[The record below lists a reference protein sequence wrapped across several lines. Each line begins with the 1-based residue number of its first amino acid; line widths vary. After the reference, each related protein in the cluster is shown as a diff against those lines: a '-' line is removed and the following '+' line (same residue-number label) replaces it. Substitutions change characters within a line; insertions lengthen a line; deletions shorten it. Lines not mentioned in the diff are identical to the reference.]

1 MRVMAAVAAAVDCT
15 SRQIERATCVSEG
28 RSEREIEQLNLYSI
42 ARVSNKATNERKGAS
57 GRSARP
63 LAIVS

>member
-15 SRQIERATCVSEG
+15 SRQIERAACVSEG
-28 RSEREIEQLNLYSI
+28 RSIYTSI
-42 ARVSNKATNERKGAS
+42 VSVATNERTCAS
-57 GRSARP
+57 ESDFTTRP